1 MRILLDTSSVE
12 YQSFGCLE
20 TYKKVIPDRF
30 RAHLERVGF
39 KRQKRM
45 TNGSHETYEHPDGGH
60 PVIVVKGCSNNAH
73 AASVKKYLFISK
85 YDEHK
90 FLMETSQHYK
100 KTYNNRIAEKTIEE
114 ESKRRAEEAELKRLE
129 QQERFQKEIE
139 ETKRMNA
146 EEAER
151 RRLWKLKVE
160 EEEQKR
166 IENEKQNKPE
176 KTLVETSEEMLVEET
191 NETVEEEVKNNPKPL
206 WNLSVEEAL
215 NEQRKKLELISNNQQ
230 RFEVTVESVTK
241 RRIWVSEEDWIKAG
255 EYGLVIAEN
264 DFEGYE
270 SEILSESDY
279 RVTGVCEVSR

>member
-45 TNGSHETYEHPDGGH
+45 TNGSHETYDHPDGGH
-60 PVIVVKGCSNNAH
+60 PVIVVKGCSKIAH
-73 AASVKKYLFISK
+73 AASVKKYLFTSK

-100 KTYNNRIAEKTIEE
+100 KTYNNRIAQKTSEE
-114 ESKRRAEEAELKRLE
+114 DSNRRAEEEELKRLE
-129 QQERFQKEIE
+129 QQERFQKERE

-146 EEAER
+146 EEAEQR
-151 RRLWKLKVE
+151 
-160 EEEQKR
+160 R

-270 SEILSESDY
+270 SEILSESGY
-279 RVTGVCEVSR
+279 KVTGVCEVSR